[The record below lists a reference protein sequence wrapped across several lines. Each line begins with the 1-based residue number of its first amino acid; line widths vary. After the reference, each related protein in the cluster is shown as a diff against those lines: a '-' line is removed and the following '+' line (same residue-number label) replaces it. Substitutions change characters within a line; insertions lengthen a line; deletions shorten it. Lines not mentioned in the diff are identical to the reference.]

1 LIEDPIDLF
10 YLTGIELSAGQ
21 LLISKEGSKLYVDG
35 RYIEEAKSRTNAEL
49 GPAKLSGKVE
59 FDSSKTTYQRYL
71 DLQKEG
77 VELIPVREPTRA
89 SRLIKTAEEMEKLV
103 AAANLG
109 VEGYYAVLELLKEG
123 ITEKEVAVEL
133 EVFWRRKGGSSVAF
147 SPIIAFGESSS
158 KPHYHPTDRPLR
170 KNEAVLIDIG
180 VTLDHYHS
188 DMTRVYFFGKPHP
201 KMEEIYEIV
210 KEAQARALAL
220 CKPGVTCRELDL
232 AARDFITEKGFG
244 EFFAHGL
251 GHGIG
256 LQVHEPP
263 RIHSKG
269 SDADFKLQAGMVI
282 TVEPGIYLPS
292 IGGIRI
298 EDTVIITPNGHRNLT
313 NCPK

>member
-1 LIEDPIDLF
+1 MIEDPIDLF

-21 LLISKEGSKLYVDG
+21 LLIAQEGSTLYVDG
-35 RYIEEAKSRTNAEL
+35 RYIEEAKSHTHAEL
-49 GPAKLSGKVE
+49 GPAKLVGKVE
-59 FDSSKTTYQRYL
+59 FDSCKTTYQRYL

-77 VELIPVREPTRA
+77 VDLIPIKEPTRPL
-89 SRLIKTAEEMEKLV
+89 RVIKSPEEIEKLV

-109 VEGYYAVLELLKEG
+109 LEGYYAVLNLLEEG
-123 ITEKEVAVEL
+123 ITEKEVALEL
-133 EVFWRRKGGSSVAF
+133 EVFWRRKGGSAVAF
-147 SPIIAFGESSS
+147 SPIIAFGENSS
-158 KPHYHPTDRPLR
+158 KPHYHPVDRSLR

-188 DMTRVYFFGKPHP
+188 DMTRVFFFGNPDP

-232 AARDFITEKGFG
+232 AARDYINQKGFG

-269 SDADFKLQAGMVI
+269 SDADFKLEAGMVI

-292 IGGIRI
+292 FGGVRI